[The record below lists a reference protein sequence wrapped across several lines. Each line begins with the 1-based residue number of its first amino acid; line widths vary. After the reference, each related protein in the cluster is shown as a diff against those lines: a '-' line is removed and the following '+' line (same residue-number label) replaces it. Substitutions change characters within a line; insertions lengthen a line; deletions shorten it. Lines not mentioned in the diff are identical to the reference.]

1 MRKSAKIQWKYVY
14 RYGCA
19 LLLTGMAVGMFLV
32 AWHDFVQENNQTGH
46 LLGLGNLSMS
56 ALIYCGLFLIIGR
69 WLHAFQIGVER
80 KASVMASQMLTL
92 LVVDFIEVFLSL
104 AITGQFRFFN
114 EFFRIYV
121 VMFLIQTVVLCL
133 AVIPMINFYRR
144 TFPPLQILELHGSYP
159 NDLCDKISS
168 VPYKYH
174 VLMQMSS
181 AEDEPDIRSVIE
193 KCDAVLL
200 NDLPAE
206 EKNHFL
212 KLCFEMNKRVYFV
225 PKLSDVIVKGAEQ
238 LNLFDTP
245 LFLSRN
251 SGMRT
256 IERAVKRGFDIILSL
271 VALTLLSP
279 IFLIVAIAIKIED
292 GGAVFYRQERCT
304 INGRKF
310 WILKFRS
317 MIENAEQDGK
327 PHPAGEQDDRITRV
341 GHIIRAC
348 RIDELP
354 QLINIIRGDMSIVGP
369 RPERVEHVEKY
380 TEDIPEFAYRMKAKA
395 GLTGMAQVYGKYNT
409 TALDKLKYD
418 MLYITNFSI
427 LLDLQIIFETVKI
440 LFQKE
445 STEGFSEEQAEKM
458 RTGSGRRK

>member
-1 MRKSAKIQWKYVY
+1 MRKFAKIQWKYVY

-133 AVIPMINFYRR
+133 AVIPMINSYRR

-181 AEDEPDIRSVIE
+181 AEDEPDIRSAIE

-292 GGAVFYRQERCT
+292 GG
-304 INGRKF
+304 GS
-310 WILKFRS
+310 LLS
-317 MIENAEQDGK
+317 
-327 PHPAGEQDDRITRV
+327 AGEMHHPWKEVLDS
-341 GHIIRAC
+341 
-348 RIDELP
+348 E
-354 QLINIIRGDMSIVGP
+354 
-369 RPERVEHVEKY
+369 
-380 TEDIPEFAYRMKAKA
+380 IPIH
-395 GLTGMAQVYGKYNT
+395 
-409 TALDKLKYD
+409 D
-418 MLYITNFSI
+418 
-427 LLDLQIIFETVKI
+427 
-440 LFQKE
+440 
-445 STEGFSEEQAEKM
+445 
-458 RTGSGRRK
+458 